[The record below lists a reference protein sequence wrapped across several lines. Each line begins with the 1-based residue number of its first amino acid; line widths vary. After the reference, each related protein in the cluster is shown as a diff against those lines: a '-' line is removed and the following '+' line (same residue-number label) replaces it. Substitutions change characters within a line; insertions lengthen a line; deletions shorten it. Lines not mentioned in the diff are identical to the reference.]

1 MQYKNPAPTTNIVII
16 KDDKVCLVKRKIE
29 PYRGRIALPGGF
41 VDYGETVEGAAI
53 RESKEET
60 GLDVKLI
67 NILGVFSE
75 PNRNPSKHTI
85 STVFVAEPFS
95 FILHGDDE
103 GEPFWEDLEKAEN
116 IELAFDHNLI
126 LKDFLKW
133 RSEKSLTFW
142 SNK

>member
-1 MQYKNPAPTTNIVII
+1 MKYKNPTPTTNIVII

-67 NILGVFSE
+67 DILGVFSE

-85 STVFVAEPFS
+85 STVFVAEPSS